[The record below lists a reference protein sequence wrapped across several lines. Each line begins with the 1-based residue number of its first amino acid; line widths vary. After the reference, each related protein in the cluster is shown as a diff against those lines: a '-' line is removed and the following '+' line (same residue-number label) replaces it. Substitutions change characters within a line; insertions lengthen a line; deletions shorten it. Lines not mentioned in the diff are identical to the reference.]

1 MICSLIGRGFRV
13 IEIEFAAYNALN
25 VAKIGKLFLLCS
37 SADSISKLFL
47 GMFIWRSVGQLYCI
61 AFDF

>member
-1 MICSLIGRGFRV
+1 MICSLIGRGFCV

-37 SADSISKLFL
+37 SAVSNCF
-47 GMFIWRSVGQLYCI
+47 
-61 AFDF
+61 